1 MKTATQNFSRAK
13 FQAVQGNYRRTDLDT
28 CLNKLLTKN
37 IEFAVLSEQIR
48 VYLMQKSCYNQRSIM
63 YGLVFALSIG
73 FEALKCT
80 HVFQTYN
87 TQLQAHC

>member
-37 IEFAVLSEQIR
+37 IEFAVR
-48 VYLMQKSCYNQRSIM
+48 MYLMQKSCYQDMVLGRLERAVITK
-63 YGLVFALSIG
+63 GALCMAWS
-73 FEALKCT
+73 LPS
-80 HVFQTYN
+80 
-87 TQLQAHC
+87 L